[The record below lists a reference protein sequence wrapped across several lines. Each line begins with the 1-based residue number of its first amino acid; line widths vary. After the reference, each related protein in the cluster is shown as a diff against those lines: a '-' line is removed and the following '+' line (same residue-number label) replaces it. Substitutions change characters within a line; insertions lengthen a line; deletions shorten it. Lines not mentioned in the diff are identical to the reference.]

1 MITFI
6 QVIRQNTTLPQAHE
20 MKRRAL
26 KELGR
31 YNDIIKTPDG
41 RQYIMIHL

>member
-1 MITFI
+1 MITLI
-6 QVIRQNTTLPQAHE
+6 QVIRQNATLPQAYE

-31 YNDIIKTPDG
+31 YDDIIKTPDG

>member
-6 QVIRQNTTLPQAHE
+6 QVIRQNATLPQAHK
-20 MKRRAL
+20 MKHRAL

-31 YNDIIKTPDG
+31 YDDIIKTPDG
-41 RQYIMIHL
+41 RQYITIRL